1 MESVWENIEPFLD
14 QVTRPGRYAG
24 NEQHAIKKDWSQAA
38 VSFALA
44 FPDVYEIGMSH
55 LGIGILYHVLNRHD
69 WILCERVFSPWVDM
83 ESLMREKNIPLF
95 SLESKQPVRR
105 FDILGI
111 TLQYELQYSNVLNL
125 IDLAGVP
132 LWSRDRKR
140 GDPFVIAGGPCA
152 YNPEPLADF
161 LDAVVLGDGEEAI
174 VEIANVVRK
183 AKQEQ
188 WSREIVMKEMAKL
201 QGVYI
206 PAFYRSEGE
215 SKGKMVPAKPGIPEK
230 IRARILDQLSI
241 KNYPFKPVVPL
252 IQVVHDRFSL
262 EIMRGCTR
270 GCRFCNAGVIYRPV
284 RERTKEDLLTETRAV
299 ISNTGYDE
307 ISLVSLSTS
316 DYTELPD
323 LMSSLWQCFDHQGVS
338 ISLPSLRPE
347 TFTEVVAD
355 LAQGLRRSG
364 LTLAPEAGTQ
374 RLRNVINK
382 NNSEENLIQ
391 AVTLAYEKG
400 WKQVKLYFMIGLPTE
415 TREDM
420 EGIVDLVQKVIRLG
434 KKYGRK
440 DVHVSISPFSPKPHT
455 PFQWEA
461 QDTVETMNEKIRFLR
476 DRMRWKEL
484 KLSWRDPEISR
495 LEAVL
500 GRGDRR
506 IGDVIYRAWKAGARF
521 DAWSDQFHLDR
532 WHRAFEESRLGMEEY
547 TKNLEVDLPLPWE
560 HLTKGV
566 AKSFLLKERARAFAG
581 DTTGDCRF
589 ENCQSCGLMQHPVCQ
604 SVQKKTVPLSVSV
617 DTASKKHRY
626 GRRTKRVPVNPVKK
640 RIRFTFKKTTE
651 VRFTSHLDTMRI
663 FVRALR
669 MAKIPVAL
677 SQGYHA
683 HLKISMGPPLPL
695 GYTSRAE
702 YADIELADNL
712 PRQFDELLN
721 RSLPE
726 GFEVSASRL
735 FIRKTP
741 SLNSAISLASYRI
754 YGDGLEAFD
763 SLDQQIQD
771 FLKLN
776 SYPIK
781 REKKGSEVSVDIRP
795 YVVSLEKN
803 GKDLELLVKIGTD
816 GGSVKADEVLQVLIP
831 RNEVFPKEIYFERNG
846 LFIEEKG
853 FKRNPLEVLE
863 EN

>member
-14 QVTRPGRYAG
+14 RVMRPGRYVG
-24 NEQHAIKKDWSQAA
+24 NEQHIIKKEWSQVA
-38 VSFALA
+38 VTFALA

-55 LGIGILYHVLNRHD
+55 LGIGILYHVLNQHE

-83 ESLMREKNIPLF
+83 ESRMREAKVPLF
-95 SLESKQPVRR
+95 SLESKQPIRR
-105 FDILGI
+105 FDVLGI

-125 IDLAGVP
+125 IDLAGIP
-132 LWSRDRKR
+132 LRSKDRKR
-140 GDPFVIAGGPCA
+140 GEPFVIAGGPCA
-152 YNPEPLADF
+152 YNPEPLAGF
-161 LDAVVLGDGEEAI
+161 LDAAVLGDGEEVI

-188 WSREIVMKEMAKL
+188 WSREAVLRAMAKL
-201 QGVYI
+201 EGVYV
-206 PAFYRSEGE
+206 PAFYRSDDD
-215 SKGKMVPAKPGIPEK
+215 SFGKMVPSEEGISEK
-230 IRARILDQLSI
+230 IQARILNQLSI
-241 KNYPFKPVVPL
+241 KNYPFKPIVPL

-262 EIMRGCTR
+262 EIMRGCTH
-270 GCRFCNAGVIYRPV
+270 GCRFCNAGMIYRPV
-284 RERTKEDLLTETRAV
+284 RERKIEDLLSEAKTV

-316 DYTELPD
+316 DYTELPG
-323 LMSSLWQCFDHQGVS
+323 LMSALWQSFDQQGVS

-374 RLRNVINK
+374 RLRDVINK
-382 NNSEENLIQ
+382 NNREEDLIR

-400 WKQVKLYFMIGLPTE
+400 WKQIKLYFMIGLLTE
-415 TREDM
+415 TRDDL
-420 EGIVDLVQKVIRLG
+420 EGIVDLTQKVIRLG
-434 KKYGRK
+434 KKYGRNE
-440 DVHVSISPFSPKPHT
+440 VHVSLSPFSPKPHT

-461 QDTVETMNEKIRFLR
+461 QDSIEVLNEKIRFLR
-476 DRMRWKEL
+476 ERMRWREL
-484 KLSWRDPEISR
+484 KLSWRDPEVSQ

-506 IGDVIYRAWKAGARF
+506 VGEAIYQAWKAGARF
-521 DAWSDQFHLDR
+521 DAWSDQFQFDRWCQAFEASHLTLESFAGTLPLDR
-532 WHRAFEESRLGMEEY
+532 
-547 TKNLEVDLPLPWE
+547 PLPWD

-566 AKSFLLKERARAFAG
+566 SRSFLIRERERAFAG
-581 DTTGDCRF
+581 ETTMDCRTDR
-589 ENCQSCGLMQHPVCQ
+589 CQACGLMQHPVCQ
-604 SVQKKTVPLSVSV
+604 SLQKEALPHRISENPVSGV
-617 DTASKKHRY
+617 HRY
-626 GRRTKRVPVNPVKK
+626 GRRIKRVSVNPVKK
-640 RIRFTFKKTTE
+640 KIRFVFKKRSE
-651 VRFTSHLDTMRI
+651 VRFTSHLDTLRI
-663 FVRALR
+663 LIRALR

-677 SQGYHA
+677 SQGYHT

-695 GYTSRAE
+695 GYTSQAE

-721 RSLPE
+721 RNLPE
-726 GFEVSASRL
+726 GFEVSDFRL

-754 YGDGLEAFD
+754 YGEGLEKFH
-763 SLDQQIQD
+763 SLDQQVQD

-776 SYPIK
+776 SCKIK
-781 REKKGSEVSVDIRP
+781 RERKGNEVTVDIRP
-795 YVVSLEKN
+795 YVVSLSNN
-803 GKDLELLVKIGTD
+803 GKDIELLTKIGTD
-816 GGSVKADEVLQVLIP
+816 GGSVKADEVLQVLISG
-831 RNEVFPKEIYFERNG
+831 NESIPKEIYFERNG
-846 LFIEEKG
+846 LFIEEKEL
-853 FKRNPLEVLE
+853 KRTPLEVLE